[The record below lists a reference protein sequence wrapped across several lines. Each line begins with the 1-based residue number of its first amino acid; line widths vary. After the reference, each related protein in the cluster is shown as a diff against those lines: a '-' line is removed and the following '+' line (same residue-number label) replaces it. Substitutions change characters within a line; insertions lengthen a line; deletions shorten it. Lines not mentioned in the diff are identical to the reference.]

1 MDPRRNP
8 YAPGAGAPPPELAG
22 RDKLIDDAAIALDRI
37 RNGLTAKSMLL
48 VGLRGVGK
56 TVLLNRIS
64 HDARCRG
71 LTTVL
76 LEAPEDR
83 SLPELLVPPLYAAM
97 VRMSRLASTSRAVRR
112 ALQALAGF
120 VSAVKIGAGDLN
132 VSLDLVPERGLAD
145 SGDLDADLTA
155 VIESVGEAAR
165 DRQTALALF
174 IDELQYVRERE
185 LAALIAALHRAAQ
198 RQLPVTLVGAGLP
211 QLVARTGSA
220 KSYAERL
227 FTFPVIAALDSES
240 AKQAIETPAERLGV
254 NFDPDALDAVLQQTS
269 CYPYFLQEWGKH
281 CWDCAASSPV
291 TIADVEA
298 ARRQATAELDA
309 SFFRAR
315 FDRLTPSER
324 RYLRAMAELGDG
336 PHRSGEI
343 AEALVRPVR
352 AVAPVRARL
361 IAKGMI
367 YSPAHGDTAFTVPLF
382 DAYLKRIIPLPTR
395 ED

>member
-22 RDKLIDDAAIALDRI
+22 RDTLIEDAAIALDRI

-48 VGLRGVGK
+48 VGLRGAGK

-64 HDARCRG
+64 NDARCRG
-71 LTTVL
+71 FTTVM

-83 SLPELLVPPLYAAM
+83 SLPDLLVPPLYAAM
-97 VRMSRLASTSRAVRR
+97 VRMSRLASTNRAVHR

-120 VSAVKIGAGDLN
+120 VSAIKIGSGDINL
-132 VSLDLVPERGLAD
+132 SLDLVPERGLAD

-155 VIESVGEAAR
+155 LIESVGEAAR
-165 DRQTALALF
+165 DQKTALALF
-174 IDELQYVRERE
+174 IDELQYVKEKE

-227 FTFPVIAALDSES
+227 FTFPVVGALDGES
-240 AKQAIETPAERLGV
+240 AKRAIETPSERLGV
-254 NFDPDALDAVLQQTS
+254 GFGPDALDAVLHHTS

-281 CWDCAASSPV
+281 CWDCAASSPI
-291 TIADVEA
+291 TISDVEA
-298 ARRQATAELDA
+298 ASRQATAELDA

-315 FDRLTPSER
+315 FDRLTPSEK
-324 RYLRAMAELGDG
+324 RYLRAMAELGHG

-343 AEALVRPVR
+343 ADVLVRSVR
-352 AVAPVRARL
+352 AVAPVRAKL

-367 YSPAHGDTAFTVPLF
+367 FSPAHGDTAFTVPLF
-382 DAYLKRIIPLPTR
+382 DAYLKRIIPFPTGGH
-395 ED
+395 

>member
-64 HDARCRG
+64 HDAQCRG

-83 SLPELLVPPLYAAM
+83 SLPELLVSPLYASM

-120 VSAVKIGAGDLN
+120 VSAIKIGAGDLN

-155 VIESVGEAAR
+155 LIESVGEAAR

-174 IDELQYVRERE
+174 IDELQYVKEAE
-185 LAALIAALHRAAQ
+185 LAAAILGERQVAA
-198 RQLPVTLVGAGLP
+198 
-211 QLVARTGSA
+211 
-220 KSYAERL
+220 
-227 FTFPVIAALDSES
+227 
-240 AKQAIETPAERLGV
+240 
-254 NFDPDALDAVLQQTS
+254 
-269 CYPYFLQEWGKH
+269 C
-281 CWDCAASSPV
+281 
-291 TIADVEA
+291 
-298 ARRQATAELDA
+298 
-309 SFFRAR
+309 
-315 FDRLTPSER
+315 
-324 RYLRAMAELGDG
+324 
-336 PHRSGEI
+336 
-343 AEALVRPVR
+343 R
-352 AVAPVRARL
+352 AV
-361 IAKGMI
+361 
-367 YSPAHGDTAFTVPLF
+367 
-382 DAYLKRIIPLPTR
+382 
-395 ED
+395 

>member
-8 YAPGAGAPPPELAG
+8 YAPGAGSPPPELAG
-22 RDKLIDDAAIALDRI
+22 RDTLIENAAVALDRI

-56 TVLLNRIS
+56 TVLLNRMCR
-64 HDARCRG
+64 DAECRG
-71 LTTVL
+71 FTTLL

-83 SLPELLVPPLYAAM
+83 SLPELLVPPLYAAL
-97 VRMSRLASTSRAVRR
+97 VRMSRRASAGRAVQR

-120 VSAVKIGAGDLN
+120 VSAIKIGSGDIS
-132 VSLDLVPERGLAD
+132 VSLDLAPERGLAD
-145 SGDLDADLTA
+145 SGDLDADLTDL
-155 VIESVGEAAR
+155 IESVGEAAR
-165 DRQTALALF
+165 ERDTALALF
-174 IDELQYVRERE
+174 IDELQYVTERE

-211 QLVARTGSA
+211 QLVARTASA

-227 FTFPVIAALDSES
+227 FTFPEVYALDTE
-240 AKQAIETPAERLGV
+240 AAGRAIQTPAERLGV
-254 NFDPDALDAVLQQTS
+254 RFREDALDAVLQHTS
-269 CYPYFLQEWGKH
+269 CYPYYLQEWGKH

-291 TIADVEA
+291 TVSDVAEA
-298 ARRQATAELDA
+298 SRHATAELDA

-315 FDRLTPSER
+315 FDRLTPSEK
-324 RYLRAMAELGDG
+324 RYLRAMAELGHG

-343 AEALVRPVR
+343 AEVLVRSVR

-382 DAYLKRIIPLPTR
+382 DAYLKRIMPLPTN
-395 ED
+395 EN

>member
-22 RDKLIDDAAIALDRI
+22 RDKLIDGAAIALDRI

-64 HDARCRG
+64 HDAQCRG

-120 VSAVKIGAGDLN
+120 VSAIKGAGDLN

-155 VIESVGEAAR
+155 LIESVGEAAR
-165 DRQTALALF
+165 DRKTALALF
-174 IDELQYVRERE
+174 IDEMQYVKEKE

-220 KSYAERL
+220 KPYAERL
-227 FTFPVIAALDSES
+227 FTFP
-240 AKQAIETPAERLGV
+240 
-254 NFDPDALDAVLQQTS
+254 
-269 CYPYFLQEWGKH
+269 
-281 CWDCAASSPV
+281 
-291 TIADVEA
+291 
-298 ARRQATAELDA
+298 
-309 SFFRAR
+309 
-315 FDRLTPSER
+315 
-324 RYLRAMAELGDG
+324 
-336 PHRSGEI
+336 
-343 AEALVRPVR
+343 
-352 AVAPVRARL
+352 
-361 IAKGMI
+361 
-367 YSPAHGDTAFTVPLF
+367 
-382 DAYLKRIIPLPTR
+382 
-395 ED
+395 

>member
-1 MDPRRNP
+1 MDPRLNP

-22 RDKLIDDAAIALDRI
+22 RDALITEAAIALDRI
-37 RNGLTAKSMLL
+37 RNGLAAKSMLL
-48 VGLRGVGK
+48 VGLSGVGK
-56 TVLLNRIS
+56 TVLLNRICR
-64 HDARCRG
+64 DAECRG
-71 LTTVL
+71 FTTVL

-83 SLPELLVPPLYAAM
+83 SLPELLAPPLYAAL
-97 VRMSRLASTSRAVRR
+97 VRMSRRASASRAVRR

-120 VSAVKIGAGDLN
+120 VGAIKIGTGDLN

-145 SGDLDADLTA
+145 SGNLDADLTA
-155 VIESVGEAAR
+155 LIESVGEAAR

-174 IDELQYVRERE
+174 IDELQYVTERE

-227 FTFPVIAALDSES
+227 FTFPAVGALDGES
-240 AKQAIETPAERLGV
+240 AKRAIQTPAERLGV
-254 NFDPDALDAVLQQTS
+254 RFRPDALDAVLHQTS

-291 TIADVEA
+291 TLAHVEA
-298 ARRQATAELDA
+298 ASRQATAELDA

-315 FDRLTPSER
+315 FDRLTPSEK

-343 AEALVRPVR
+343 ADVLVRPVR

-382 DAYLKRIIPLPTR
+382 GAYLKRITPLP
-395 ED
+395 